1 MSSVAERSFP
11 SVVAEGLVKCF
22 GSRVAVADVGFV
34 LWPGTVTGLLGPNGA
49 GKTTTMRLLVGLAAP
64 DAGRAF
70 VQGRAYRDL
79 AEPMRTVGA
88 LLDSAG
94 FHPRRRAR
102 DELRIVAAAGGVGL
116 ARVEEV
122 LDLVGLGGERG
133 RIGSFSTGMRQRLGV
148 AAALLGD
155 PQVLVLDE
163 PSLGLDPAGQVWLRG
178 YLRDR
183 AAAGGTVL
191 VSSHVLTDVEQVAD
205 RVLVLDHG
213 RLVADAALSEFVA
226 AVRCDVLVRA
236 ADPDALDAALRARG
250 AQVSRDGVM
259 LRVRGLPVA
268 EVGEVA
274 AAAGVA
280 VHGLRED
287 VSHLEE
293 AFLAV
298 TSGASTPAGDD
309 HRGRDMNRGRT

>member
-1 MSSVAERSFP
+1 MSSAAERSTP
-11 SVVAEGLVKCF
+11 SVVAEGLVKRF

-34 LWPGTVTGLLGPNGA
+34 LRPGTVTGLLGPNGA

-64 DAGRAF
+64 DAGRAL
-70 VQGRAYRDL
+70 VQGCAYRDL

-102 DELRIVAAAGGVGL
+102 DELRILAAAGGVPFT
-116 ARVEEV
+116 RVEEV

-133 RIGSFSTGMRQRLGV
+133 RIGGFSTGLRQRLGV

-183 AAAGGTVL
+183 AEAGGTVL
-191 VSSHVLTDVEQVAD
+191 VSSHVLNDVEQVAD

-213 RLVADAALSEFVA
+213 RLVADAALSEFIA
-226 AVRCDVLVRA
+226 AVRSDVLVQS
-236 ADPDALDAALRARG
+236 ADLDALAVALRARG

-274 AAAGVA
+274 AEAGVA

-298 TSGASTPAGDD
+298 TSGAPTPGARPGD
-309 HRGRDMNRGRT
+309 HRTRT